1 MSLLVSMTDLD
12 GVRAAGRCG
21 LRAGAES
28 PTVSGAVRA
37 GGAACARSSSTRSAA
52 PGRNAHRRGVQAAAD
67 GLGDLAD
74 RDAVLGR
81 REQLRAGR
89 GFLQR
94 QWVEGGDNV
103 QGVAAGQWLAPRSTV
118 CPPSMSVKIIPC
130 ISRRGRRL
138 AYARAGGIG
147 YAERTAHRDG
157 RGGPDGAGDARPEQ
171 VPPTRPASLDRCRR
185 GRCVILVA
193 GIVFAVLHPPVLT
206 STAAV
211 LLAPQLQSAQAATS
225 NGAPDPYTATQ
236 EVIADSNPV
245 LAAALPAVH
254 PAMSLAELRGD
265 VRIGSPNSLLITVT
279 AKGRVA
285 ADAEATANAVA
296 SSYIGYVNSAGNP
309 AGHKAVMLELGPAP
323 PEGRCRFGC

>member
-1 MSLLVSMTDLD
+1 MGQETL
-12 GVRAAGRCG
+12 G
-21 LRAGAES
+21 LSR
-28 PTVSGAVRA
+28 
-37 GGAACARSSSTRSAA
+37 
-52 PGRNAHRRGVQAAAD
+52 
-67 GLGDLAD
+67 
-74 RDAVLGR
+74 
-81 REQLRAGR
+81 
-89 GFLQR
+89 FLQLVR
-94 QWVEGGDNV
+94 RAWTA
-103 QGVAAGQWLAPRSTV
+103 VAEVAVVT
-118 CPPSMSVKIIPC
+118 
-130 ISRRGRRL
+130 
-138 AYARAGGIG
+138 
-147 YAERTAHRDG
+147 
-157 RGGPDGAGDARPEQ
+157 
-171 VPPTRPASLDRCRR
+171 
-185 GRCVILVA
+185 LVA

-265 VRIGSPNSLLITVT
+265 VRIGSPNSPLITVT

-309 AGHKAVMLELGPAP
+309 AGHKAVMLELATSAT
-323 PEGRCRFGC
+323 GRSLPVWLLIVGGFSALYGAIVGAIGALVFGWADRRRRISR